1 MAKLNIQEVL
11 QLREQGQTLQDIAN
25 IYGCTRQ
32 YVSLFMKE
40 NGIRDY
46 KLNLKRVTLKKIVDN
61 IQTIERLHKEGKTYK
76 EIEEELK
83 VFRGSLSQY
92 KAVYPIIAKS
102 LPNKERLTE
111 EQKKFNYRR
120 YHRTYQKAHYLKK
133 TK

>member
-1 MAKLNIQEVL
+1 MAKLNMQEVL

-46 KLNLKRVTLKKIVDN
+46 KLNLKRITLKKILDN

-76 EIEEELK
+76 EIEEELQIYRK
-83 VFRGSLSQY
+83 SLSRY
-92 KAVYPIIAKS
+92 KKNFTVIAKS

-120 YHRTYQKAHYLKK
+120 YQRTYQKAHYLKK